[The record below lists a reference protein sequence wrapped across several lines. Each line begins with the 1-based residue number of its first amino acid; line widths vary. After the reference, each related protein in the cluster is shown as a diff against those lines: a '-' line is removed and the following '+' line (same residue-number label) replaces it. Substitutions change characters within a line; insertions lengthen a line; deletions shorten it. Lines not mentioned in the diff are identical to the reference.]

1 VTELDLL
8 VIFGLV
14 WPRFGQSNVSLSTRP
29 DSNSK
34 GVATVQIKELESP
47 SLLPALEALDAE
59 FGREDENWAAVQRK
73 EGGASMNARFTPT
86 QAEFPTP
93 LRGASRAAEAIDPL
107 FNDPAPIR
115 PSLGRR
121 VLRKAAR
128 VFVIFCVGVCSTL
141 AWQAYGDAARA
152 TIARSSP
159 QLGWLVP
166 HPAPV
171 VPTTSEAA
179 APASAASPELQQ
191 LAFGLAAI
199 RQSVDLLTTQ
209 LTAGQ
214 QQMGSDIAK
223 LRADEQEIL
232 RKLSATAPKPT
243 SSAAHKATPVTA
255 SAPPPSS
262 QQPR

>member
-1 VTELDLL
+1 MQL
-8 VIFGLV
+8 
-14 WPRFGQSNVSLSTRP
+14 
-29 DSNSK
+29 
-34 GVATVQIKELESP
+34 KELESP
-47 SLLPALEALDAE
+47 SLLPALEAFDAE
-59 FGREDENWAAVQRK
+59 FGCEDEKCAAVQRK

-93 LRGASRAAEAIDPL
+93 LRGPTRAAEAIDPL
-107 FNDPAPIR
+107 FRDPGRIR

-128 VFVIFCVGVCSTL
+128 IFVIFCVGVCSTL
-141 AWQAYGDAARA
+141 AWQAYGDPTRA
-152 TIARSSP
+152 MIARSSP
-159 QLGWLVP
+159 QLGWLAP
-166 HPAPV
+166 HPTPF
-171 VPTTSEAA
+171 VPTTSQAA
-179 APASAASPELQQ
+179 APASAGSPELQQ

-243 SSAAHKATPVTA
+243 ASAAQKPTPMTA

>member
-1 VTELDLL
+1 M
-8 VIFGLV
+8 
-14 WPRFGQSNVSLSTRP
+14 
-29 DSNSK
+29 
-34 GVATVQIKELESP
+34 QIKELEWP
-47 SLLPALEALDAE
+47 SLLPTLEALDAE
-59 FGREDENWAAVQRK
+59 FGCEDEKFAAVQRK

-86 QAEFPTP
+86 QVEFPTS
-93 LRGASRAAEAIDPL
+93 LRDPSRTAGAIEPL
-107 FNDPAPIR
+107 FHDPAPIQ

-121 VLRKAAR
+121 VLRKVAR
-128 VFVIFCVGVCSTL
+128 VLVIFCVGVCSTL

-152 TIARSSP
+152 MIARSSSQLAWVAP
-159 QLGWLVP
+159 QL
-166 HPAPV
+166 APV
-171 VPTTSEAA
+171 VPATSEAV

-199 RQSVDLLTTQ
+199 RQSVDLLATQ

-243 SSAAHKATPVTA
+243 SSPAQKPTPVTA
-255 SAPPPSS
+255 SAPPPPPPPSS
-262 QQPR
+262 QAR